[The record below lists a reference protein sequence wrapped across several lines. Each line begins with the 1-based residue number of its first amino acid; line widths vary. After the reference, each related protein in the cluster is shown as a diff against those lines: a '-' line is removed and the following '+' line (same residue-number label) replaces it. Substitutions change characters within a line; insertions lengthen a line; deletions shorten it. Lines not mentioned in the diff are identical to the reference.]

1 VASIVLHGL
10 SSQQEAA
17 GAAGKIERAENSFE
31 QQPAAKQV
39 EIVLNESGVVNIS
52 TPPMMAA
59 RSFAP
64 LDESIFTIHL
74 RTW

>member
-10 SSQQEAA
+10 SSQREAA
-17 GAAGKIERAENSFE
+17 GAAGKIKRAENKFR
-31 QQPAAKQV
+31 AARAARQV